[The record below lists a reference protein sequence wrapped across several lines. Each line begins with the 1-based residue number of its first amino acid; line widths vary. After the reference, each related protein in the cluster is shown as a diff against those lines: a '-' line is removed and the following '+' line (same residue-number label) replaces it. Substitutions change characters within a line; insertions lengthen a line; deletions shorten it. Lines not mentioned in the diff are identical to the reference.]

1 MTDETD
7 TVIATATGSAPA
19 APTPKEE
26 AINDEN
32 ALKRPAASNDD
43 DDDSSDDEGV
53 DSSKRAKTE
62 TEGAPLDLAVTLGY
76 KKGDRIQ
83 VQWEI
88 EKKGQIGVHWWGAS
102 LLEHD
107 GRTTDQVAIRTIK
120 YDAYPELGFHSC
132 TDDVIFL
139 GDDLIVSPDS
149 QTQLKYRREG
159 EEEIFSYNEGDMD
172 EQLNAILMGAL
183 DKNKNA
189 WASLNPATQAIIAE
203 KIALKKDKL
212 MEVLRAHNDVITS
225 ATIKDIL
232 QKAFE

>member
-1 MTDETD
+1 MTDTKEKQD
-7 TVIATATGSAPA
+7 TAIVSAIAPA
-19 APTPKEE
+19 APTAKEE
-26 AINDEN
+26 AINEEN
-32 ALKRPAASNDD
+32 DLKRPAAN
-43 DDDSSDDEGV
+43 DDSSDDDECI

-62 TEGAPLDLAVTLGY
+62 DSPLDLAVTLGY
-76 KKGDRIQ
+76 KEGDRIQ

-88 EKKGQIGVHWWGAS
+88 DKKGKTQVHWWGAS
-102 LLEHD
+102 LLKHD
-107 GRTTDQVAIRTIK
+107 GRTTDQVSIRTIK
-120 YDAYPELGFHSC
+120 YDAYPELGFVSC

-149 QTQLKYRREG
+149 QTQLNFRREG

-189 WASLNPATQAIIAE
+189 WASLSPAQQAIIAE
-203 KIALKKDKL
+203 TIAQKKDKL